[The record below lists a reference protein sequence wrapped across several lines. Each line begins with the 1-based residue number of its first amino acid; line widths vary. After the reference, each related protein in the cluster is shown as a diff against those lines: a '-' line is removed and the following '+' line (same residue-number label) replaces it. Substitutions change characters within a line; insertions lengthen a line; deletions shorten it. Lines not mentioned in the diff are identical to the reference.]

1 MSIKEKLA
9 LIENLEEVQS
19 MPSSIMVLMTKINNP
34 RSTVDEIEKLIE
46 LDPDLV
52 SYILRLSNSFIF
64 GLREKIRSI
73 SRVIELVGM
82 SNLRSMLIT
91 YFVRLLCNGISSSQ
105 VREYI
110 WHHSL
115 SVAVLSKTIAE
126 KIYRVEQPNFYVI
139 GFLHDLGK
147 ILLYM
152 HNAQDF
158 EKCLEQGI
166 LKGMDFVFTENQAFG
181 FSHIEAGYYMIDK
194 LGFSK
199 KMKDIILFHHNPQF
213 GPAGDM
219 MHWIVSFANELAHY
233 LEDNKPVDL
242 QRYLVEINVGEKELQ
257 EIILFAQNRIKQY
270 KEFL

>member
-34 RSTVDEIEKLIE
+34 RSTVDDIEKLIG
-46 LDPDLV
+46 LDQDLV

-64 GLREKIRSI
+64 GLREEVRSVL
-73 SRVIELVGM
+73 RAIELVGM

-115 SVAVLSKTIAE
+115 SVAVMSKTIAE
-126 KIYRVEQPNFYVI
+126 KIYRVEQPNFYMI
-139 GFLHDLGK
+139 GFLHDIGK

-152 HNAQDF
+152 HNAQGF

-199 KMKDIILFHHNPQF
+199 KMKNIILFHHNPQF

-242 QRYLVEINVGEKELQ
+242 QRYLVEINLGEKELQ
-257 EIILFAQNRIKQY
+257 EVILSAQNRIKQY
-270 KEFL
+270 KDFL